1 LVSHCSTS
9 CRFRCFHRMH
19 LAWAAGRWSAP
30 QCLNQA
36 VTYHVA
42 LVNEPRRKKVIQ
54 ADFRL
59 NF

>member
-1 LVSHCSTS
+1 
-9 CRFRCFHRMH
+9 MH

-30 QCLNQA
+30 QCLNQP